1 MQMGLPVGARTTA
14 EARYALLMF
23 GALTTSLAPIREPKV
38 QRGVIDRRLARFG
51 AEALL
56 ASFEKVF
63 RDVRDGVPTA
73 RPSALV
79 VASWLVH
86 QRANLNPSVRT
97 AFEALSESAVESAF
111 PLASAL
117 LRDGPA
123 SSSLAKGG
131 RLGEICIPIS
141 ALDSAPAFHT
151 FVSETTRRTEPLQRT
166 DPFEPRVESAFDTIP
181 PIADLTPLARLPC
194 PTLEVDATRYFFG
207 VGTTALLHPLR
218 NHHDPKVVARLL
230 DQRWLRLRDAV
241 AIAARR
247 PTLPEMAWAMATR
260 DRWFCQSAVREALA
274 QNPYTPTGLVLA
286 MIPIL
291 PTATVRRLE
300 RFGSPE
306 VRSAASLHR
315 GRA

>member
-1 MQMGLPVGARTTA
+1 MGLPVRARTIA
-14 EARYALLMF
+14 EARYALLML

-63 RDVRDGVPTA
+63 RDVRDGGPTA
-73 RPSALV
+73 RSSALV

-86 QRANLNPSVRT
+86 QYANLGNPAVRT
-97 AFEALSESAVESAF
+97 SFDALSSVAVESSF
-111 PLASAL
+111 PLTSAL

-123 SSSLAKGG
+123 SAALAKGG

-151 FVSETTRRTEPLQRT
+151 FVSETSVARSEPVRTKAS
-166 DPFEPRVESAFDTIP
+166 EPRVEASAFDTIP
-181 PIADLTPLARLPC
+181 PIADLAPRARLPF
-194 PTLEVDATRYFFG
+194 PPLEVDATRYFFG

-247 PTLPEMAWAMATR
+247 PTLPEMAWTLATR
-260 DRWFCQSAVREALA
+260 DRWFFQPAIREALA

-300 RFGSPE
+300 RFGAPE
-306 VRSAASLHR
+306 VRTAVDLHR
-315 GRA
+315 SRA